1 MTVTPCMGVW
11 IETKLLQLL
20 GYGRFVTPCMGVWI
34 ETEQRKPDGGQQQVT
49 PCMGVWIETQ
59 HRADGRRS
67 NQGHTL
73 YGCVD

>member
-1 MTVTPCMGVW
+1 MPGAVTPCMGVW
-11 IETKLLQLL
+11 IETPSRHYLQA
-20 GYGRFVTPCMGVWI
+20 RCT
-34 ETEQRKPDGGQQQVT
+34 VT

>member
-1 MTVTPCMGVW
+1 MGVWIETTNIKQEGKATHVTPCMGVW
-11 IETKLLQLL
+11 IETNSQK
-20 GYGRFVTPCMGVWI
+20 RKC
-34 ETEQRKPDGGQQQVT
+34 RKPCVT